1 METMTPA
8 ARVGQTAN
16 VVIFLGILYAVMSLV
31 AVFRGAGMALQWY
44 SIVAIAAAVGVVGL
58 GYGIRSGSLSC
69 LYVATGVFIGLT
81 GYCFAVGVSHG
92 TWRSFVRF
100 LLSSWAVLLLCRAL
114 PAMYVLKQTRT
125 KPLQTSRFGEFFLR
139 RKA

>member
-1 METMTPA
+1 MTPA
-8 ARVGQTAN
+8 ARVGKTAN

-31 AVFRGAGMALQWY
+31 AVFREAGTPQHWY
-44 SIVAIAAAVGVVGL
+44 SVVAMAVAVGVVGL
-58 GYGIRSGSLSC
+58 GYGIRSGSLGC
-69 LYVATGVFIGLT
+69 LYVATGLFVGLT
-81 GYCFAVGVSHG
+81 GYFFAVGVSHG
-92 TWRSFVRF
+92 ALRSVVRF
-100 LLSSWAVLLLCRAL
+100 LLSGWAVLLLCRAL